1 MTEDE
6 FLEFW
11 KNIQWPEIAPVHYRL
26 YYNDVGL
33 PLFYSQ
39 ENLPGKYIDVTP
51 TQFALQDLSVKVR
64 DGKLVRQRRTAITKL
79 VHSNVGT
86 LCHAKDVTIVVDQP
100 PGQYWK
106 KTENV
111 VETN

>member
-1 MTEDE
+1 MTENE

-11 KNIQWPEIAPVHYRL
+11 KNIQWPKIKPVYYRL
-26 YYNDVGL
+26 YYDNAGL

-39 ENLPGKYIDVTP
+39 EDLPGKYIDVTP
-51 TQFALQDLSVKVR
+51 EQFAMQDQSVKII
-64 DGKLVRQRRTAITKL
+64 DGKLVRQRRTRITKL
-79 VHSNVGT
+79 VHRDSGT
-86 LCHAKDVTIVVDQP
+86 LCHVKDVSIVVDQQ

-106 KTENV
+106 KQENV